1 MARAIQTDK
10 APKAIGPYSQ
20 AVLAESCKDLLYV
33 SGQIPLSPETG
44 EMEAGDITAQ
54 TRRVME
60 NVRSVVEAA
69 GFTLAHV
76 VKSTIFLVDMADFP
90 KVNEVYSGYFV
101 GILPARATVAVAALP
116 RAARVEIE
124 VLCAR

>member
-1 MARAIQTDK
+1 MNRTIQTSR

-20 AVLAESCKDLLYV
+20 AVLAESFRDLLYV

-44 EMEAGDITAQ
+44 EMEAGDIVAQ

-60 NVRSVVEAA
+60 NVRGVVEAA
-69 GFTLAHV
+69 GFTLADV

-90 KVNEVYSGYFV
+90 KVNEVYAGYFS
-101 GILPARATVAVAALP
+101 GNLPARATVAVAALP

-124 VLCAR
+124 VTCAR